1 MRTPCVTPPATRFR
15 TLRHGR
21 TVYGGGGITPDIIV
35 ERDTAPADEAAA
47 LLISFGQ
54 ADRYAVSHAVDRRDS
69 LLALYPAIDDFE
81 RGFDI
86 ASLPDAAL
94 CDLCDENLVRYVIAT
109 MAEYLYGSGSGRRI
123 INRRGDEAY
132 RIAAE
137 TAASTGRIRRILC
150 GEME

>member
-1 MRTPCVTPPATRFR
+1 
-15 TLRHGR
+15 
-21 TVYGGGGITPDIIV
+21 
-35 ERDTAPADEAAA
+35 
-47 LLISFGQ
+47 
-54 ADRYAVSHAVDRRDS
+54 
-69 LLALYPAIDDFE
+69 
-81 RGFDI
+81 
-86 ASLPDAAL
+86 
-94 CDLCDENLVRYVIAT
+94 

>member
-1 MRTPCVTPPATRFR
+1 MPYRMRSTAATRCSR
-15 TLRHGR
+15 S
-21 TVYGGGGITPDIIV
+21 TPLS
-35 ERDTAPADEAAA
+35 TT
-47 LLISFGQ
+47 SS
-54 ADRYAVSHAVDRRDS
+54 AV
-69 LLALYPAIDDFE
+69 
-81 RGFDI
+81 FDI
-86 ASLPDAAL
+86 ESLPDAAL